1 MRARLFLLAAGAL
14 ALAGCATTPGDPVI
28 TLDQAAEAEPEDVAV
43 EVSDNPSEGLRENE
57 WGGEVPQSL
66 PAEEVDE
73 GGLGDIG

>member
-1 MRARLFLLAAGAL
+1 MRARLFLPALCAL
-14 ALAGCATTPGDPVI
+14 ALAGCATAPGDPVI

-43 EVSDNPSEGLRENE
+43 EVSDNPSEGLQENE